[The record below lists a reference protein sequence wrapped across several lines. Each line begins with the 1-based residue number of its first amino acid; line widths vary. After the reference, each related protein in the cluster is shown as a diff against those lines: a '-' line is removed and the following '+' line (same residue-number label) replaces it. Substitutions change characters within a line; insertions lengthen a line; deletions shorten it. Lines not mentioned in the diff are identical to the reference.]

1 MILSA
6 TAEGIMTLANA
17 SDYRVTLPDVPIN
30 LAVPKSISTSKT
42 IGGGASISVWESSI
56 NGEQRT
62 ISVLVDRETYHKVK
76 AIHESNIGEWLLRVN
91 GRIYRV
97 IVSLNDEISEQ
108 RPGTRIR
115 LIIGFTFVAEETK
128 L

>member
-6 TAEGIMTLANA
+6 TAAGIAAIANA
-17 SDYRVTLPDVPIN
+17 SDYKVTLPDVPIN
-30 LAVPKSISTSKT
+30 LAVPKSVSTSKT

-62 ISVLVDRETYHKVK
+62 ISILVDRDTYRKVK
-76 AIHESNIGEWLLRVN
+76 AIHESSVDEWLLRVN

-97 IVSLNDEISEQ
+97 IVSLNDEIPEQ

-115 LIIGFTFVAEETK
+115 LVIGLTFVAEETN